1 MDIGDKNE
9 VKLRKFW
16 ESQYF
21 MEFSQYIPVAAQKLV
36 KMINRENEGRHSFLK
51 RKYNA

>member
-9 VKLRKFW
+9 VKLRVFW
-16 ESQYF
+16 ESKYF
-21 MEFSQYIPVAAQKLV
+21 AELSQYIPVVAQKLL